1 MDKLDESVVDFD
13 TYIESTYICERLTHG
28 KR

>member
-1 MDKLDESVVDFD
+1 MDKLDESVVDFV
-13 TYIESTYICERLTHG
+13 TYIESTYICEKLTRG